1 MKQPLSAPG
10 TVTATVA
17 LQHTAGGP
25 LSLESV
31 ELGPLATDEILVRTA
46 GVGVCHTDWTAAAG
60 KVPLPTP
67 FVLGHEGAGTV
78 TAVGAKVS
86 TLAVGDKV
94 VLSFDACRSCPQCT
108 AGHPAYCVLSAA
120 LNYTGTRPD
129 GTTTM
134 GLKGQPVHGSWFGQ
148 SSFATHAV
156 ASVRNAVKVP
166 VGADG
171 PPLDI
176 LGPLG
181 CGLLTGAGTVFR
193 VLRPR
198 PQQSIVVFGL
208 GTVGLSAVMAAAVAG
223 CDPLIGIDPNP
234 LRRRTAEALGC
245 THTLDPAATED
256 IAWSLAEITGL
267 GADFTV
273 DTVGSGTVVR
283 QALEALR
290 TPGSCATLG
299 LQALENDITIDQGH
313 LLMGRTLTGVI
324 EGDAEPRVLIPHLID
339 LWHQGRFPFDR
350 LVERFPFHR
359 VEDAVEAARTGKVVK
374 PVLVFD

>member
-1 MKQPLSAPG
+1 MSQH
-10 TVTATVA
+10 VVEATVA
-17 LQHTAGGP
+17 LQHAPGAP
-25 LSLESV
+25 FSLESV
-31 ELGPLATDEILVRTA
+31 ELGPLAADEILVRMA

-60 KVPLPTP
+60 TVPLPTP
-67 FVLGHEGAGTV
+67 YVLGHEGAGTV
-78 TAVGAKVS
+78 AAVGAQVS
-86 TLAVGDKV
+86 TLAVGDQV
-94 VLSFDACRSCPQCT
+94 VLSFDACRSCPQCR

-134 GLKGQPVHGSWFGQ
+134 TLKGRPVHGSWFGQ

-166 VGADG
+166 AGSDG
-171 PPLDI
+171 PPLDL

-193 VLRPR
+193 VLRP
-198 PQQSIVVFGL
+198 QAGQSIVVFGL
-208 GTVGLSAVMAAAVAG
+208 GTVGLSAVMAAAVTG
-223 CDPLIGIDPNP
+223 CAPLVGVDPNP
-234 LRRRTAEALGC
+234 DRRRTAEALGC
-245 THTLDPAATED
+245 THTLDPAAVED
-256 IAWSLAEITGL
+256 LGWALAEITGL

-273 DTVGSGTVVR
+273 DTVGSGAVVR

-299 LQALENDITIDQGH
+299 LQALENEITIDQGH

-324 EGDAEPRVLIPHLID
+324 EGDAEPRVLVPRLIE
-339 LWHQGRFPFDR
+339 LWRQGRFPFDR
-350 LVERFPFHR
+350 LVERYPFHR
-359 VEDAVEAARTGKVVK
+359 IEDAVAAARAGKVVK

>member
-1 MKQPLSAPG
+1 MQQTRATAVLQHAPG
-10 TVTATVA
+10 
-17 LQHTAGGP
+17 GP
-25 LSLESV
+25 FSLESV
-31 ELGPLATDEILVRTA
+31 ELGPLAADEIIVRMA

-60 KVPLPTP
+60 TVPLPTP

-78 TAVGAKVS
+78 TALGSQVS
-86 TLAVGDKV
+86 TLALGDQV
-94 VLSFDACRSCPQCT
+94 VLSFDACRSCPQCA

-134 GLKGQPVHGSWFGQ
+134 TREGGPVHGSWFGQ

-156 ASVRNAVKVP
+156 ASVRNAVRVP
-166 VGADG
+166 AAADG
-171 PPLDI
+171 LPLDI

-198 PQQSIVVFGL
+198 AGQSIVVFGL

-223 CDPLIGIDPNP
+223 CDPLVGVDPNP
-234 LRRRTAEALGC
+234 LRRRMADALGC
-245 THTLDPAATED
+245 THTLDPAAVED
-256 IAWSLAEITGL
+256 VGWSLAAITGQ

-324 EGDAEPRVLIPHLID
+324 EGDAEPRVLIPHLTE
-339 LWHQGRFPFDR
+339 LWRQGRFPFER
-350 LVERFPFHR
+350 LIERFPFHR
-359 VEDAVEAARTGKVVK
+359 VQDAMDAARAGRVVK